1 MDCRPDWNHTS
12 RPHPLA
18 AEALAGAADNT
29 LTLLTNAGL
38 QTSRGKRSVPKWSL
52 PYRRLCAHR
61 GTEKRLRQTSPQAK
75 S

>member
-29 LTLLTNAGL
+29 LTLLTNAG
-38 QTSRGKRSVPKWSL
+38 
-52 PYRRLCAHR
+52 
-61 GTEKRLRQTSPQAK
+61 
-75 S
+75 